1 MPPRKHH
8 PARNSAPGAKF
19 SATRKSV
26 RLVRRAARGAWLAVS
41 FTALQFFA
49 DDAPE
54 TKRLF
59 DHRTVDSLKAP
70 LTRYRE

>member
-1 MPPRKHH
+1 MPNRKNR
-8 PARNSAPGAKF
+8 PVRNSTPDARLSAK
-19 SATRKSV
+19 KSV
-26 RLVRRAARGAWLAVS
+26 RFVRRAARGALLAVS
-41 FTALQFFA
+41 FTALQFFS

-59 DHRTVDSLKAP
+59 DYRTVDSLKAP